1 MKQVINH
8 VRGYMRHLKMRDFAL
23 IKICLCS
30 LGVLLGLTVSQKN
43 KKPAM
48 MAAFGVFTASLAAV
62 MAGFLKELSVR
73 DDAAELVMNNGNIFM
88 DKGQAFDYNSMY
100 DEESYF
106 VKQEL
111 AHDEREDS
119 DPDTEEIDEEG
130 HYKP

>member
-1 MKQVINH
+1 MKQFMNRM
-8 VRGYMRHLKMRDFAL
+8 RGYVRHLKLRDFAL

-48 MAAFGVFTASLAAV
+48 IAAFSVFVASLAAV
-62 MAGFLKELSVR
+62 SARLLQELSVR
-73 DDAAELVMNNGNIFM
+73 DDAAELVMDNGNVFT
-88 DKGQAFDYNSMY
+88 DKGQVFDYNSMY
-100 DEESYF
+100 DEDSYF